1 MIWRKAGRRR
11 LIADTAG
18 VSTLE
23 YGIVASLLALVLV
36 SVFRGLGD
44 VVSGLVNTI
53 TTLFSHAG
61 GSV

>member
-23 YGIVASLLALVLV
+23 YGIVASL
-36 SVFRGLGD
+36 FRGLGD